1 MAGVHFRERM
11 QGKLY
16 SMDDPLREIPISL
29 DLEARFHAGD
39 RVASVTGRVSIDGVA
54 TDAPIQGTLGLLSL
68 GVKRLPYDVFFVT
81 DAGKRWRMRGEKDI
95 TYLAPV
101 RSLTVL
107 PVTVYEE
114 AAHEASSREVARG
127 TLQFDWRRDLG
138 SMIRSLRPSLF

>member
-16 SMDDPLREIPISL
+16 LIAEPLREIAISL
-29 DLEARFHAGD
+29 ELEARFHARD
-39 RVASVTGRVSIDGVA
+39 RAASVTGRVSIDGVA
-54 TDAPIQGTLGLLSL
+54 TDAPVQGTLGLLSL

-81 DAGKRWRMRGEKDI
+81 DAGQRWRMRGEKDI

-107 PVTVYEE
+107 PVTIYEE